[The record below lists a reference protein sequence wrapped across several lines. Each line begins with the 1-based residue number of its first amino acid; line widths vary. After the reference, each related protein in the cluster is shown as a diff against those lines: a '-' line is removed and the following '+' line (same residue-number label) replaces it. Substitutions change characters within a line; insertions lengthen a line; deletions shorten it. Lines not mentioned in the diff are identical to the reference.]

1 MLLLC
6 LCHVYTVSVVD
17 VHIKHGHGSGYRTA
31 HGQDRRSAAQPHRIN
46 LHERNNPELDE
57 CKKAAREPACG
68 VTTVCVVNL
77 DSVAGR
83 AVSAGSDPP
92 SWISV
97 AKQKQKI
104 YKENSLEEITV
115 KKVDLQRST
124 KTGCT
129 RAEYATT
136 T

>member
-1 MLLLC
+1 M
-6 LCHVYTVSVVD
+6 
-17 VHIKHGHGSGYRTA
+17 
-31 HGQDRRSAAQPHRIN
+31 QPRRIN
-46 LHERNNPELDE
+46 LLERNNPELDK

-68 VTTVCVVNL
+68 VTTVCAVNL

-83 AVSAGSDPP
+83 AVSTGSDPP

-115 KKVDLQRST
+115 KKVDLQRCT
-124 KTGCT
+124 KTGCM
-129 RAEYATT
+129 RAEYAATT
-136 T
+136 